1 MDTKAL
7 NEMGRLSLIAER
19 IREMR
24 DILGFSV
31 EEMAEKTEVSKE
43 EYELY
48 EQGKTDM
55 PFTFL
60 HKCSLVLGIQLM
72 ELLQCVPATFPYPSS
87 SRIWRPISRKR

>member
-55 PFTFL
+55 PSPSFTSARW
-60 HKCSLVLGIQLM
+60 CS
-72 ELLQCVPATFPYPSS
+72 ESS
-87 SRIWRPISRKR
+87 LWSCSKAHPPIFHPTP